1 MRVEPG
7 WARAW
12 EKYPRAEL
20 KPELFSYKNGNHHA
34 WAHLKLFQILG
45 RGLFTASLK
54 FGPLLQAWT
63 LVGSTSRQV
72 DEERRV
78 TVSSNNNNNN
88 NNSSSNNNNH
98 GRSKSRSQS
107 RFFYLFAAD
116 CFFKGSHERSWLP
129 DCELSK
135 SFRCFERVQATPSP
149 FCNWCWVRYLLINT
163 NEQLELATRQQV
175 ILHLPHLGSCSS
187 SWCLEFEP

>member
-1 MRVEPG
+1 MAGTEVECAHCNPSFETR
-7 WARAW
+7 ARISLTLR
-12 EKYPRAEL
+12 KVPSSL
-20 KPELFSYKNGNHHA
+20 IKA
-34 WAHLKLFQILG
+34 WAFQLQK
-45 RGLFTASLK
+45 RQPPCLSPLEAFTASLK
-54 FGPLLQAWT
+54 FGSLLLAWT

-72 DEERRV
+72 DEERRA
-78 TVSSNNNNNN
+78 TVPNNNN
-88 NNSSSNNNNH
+88 NNSSSNNNH
-98 GRSKSRSQS
+98 GRSKSRNQS

-163 NEQLELATRQQV
+163 NEQLELATRQ
-175 ILHLPHLGSCSS
+175 
-187 SWCLEFEP
+187 

>member
-1 MRVEPG
+1 MTNNNPKIPWFEALVRGRKRPLAFQLQKRQPPCLSPLEAFSNIRLGLIYSKHKIRP
-7 WARAW
+7 
-12 EKYPRAEL
+12 
-20 KPELFSYKNGNHHA
+20 KPT
-34 WAHLKLFQILG
+34 I
-45 RGLFTASLK
+45 
-54 FGPLLQAWT
+54 

-88 NNSSSNNNNH
+88 NNNSSNNNNH

-163 NEQLELATRQQV
+163 NEQLELTTRQQV

>member
-1 MRVEPG
+1 MSPSLRKVPSSLIK
-7 WARAW
+7 ARAFQLQKRQPPCLSPL
-12 EKYPRAEL
+12 EAFSNIRLGLIYSKHKIRP
-20 KPELFSYKNGNHHA
+20 KPT
-34 WAHLKLFQILG
+34 I
-45 RGLFTASLK
+45 
-54 FGPLLQAWT
+54 

-78 TVSSNNNNNN
+78 TVSSSNNNNNN
-88 NNSSSNNNNH
+88 NSSNNNNH

-149 FCNWCWVRYLLINT
+149 FCN
-163 NEQLELATRQQV
+163 
-175 ILHLPHLGSCSS
+175 
-187 SWCLEFEP
+187 